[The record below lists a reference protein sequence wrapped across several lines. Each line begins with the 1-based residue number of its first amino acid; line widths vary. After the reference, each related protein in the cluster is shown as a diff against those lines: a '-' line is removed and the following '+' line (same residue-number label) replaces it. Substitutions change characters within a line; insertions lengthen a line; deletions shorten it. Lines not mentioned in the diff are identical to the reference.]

1 MNAIFCIYNNGIIGI
16 DGKLPSEVIPGLAQ
30 QPAVKLDMKMF
41 RQVTKG
47 ATVVMGRNTWE
58 SLNRKPLPGRKNI
71 IITSTPENLA
81 KENPPY
87 RFKDYVNYLTKDQFD
102 KWYNKTSENVWIIGG
117 VNLLKEYIPQC
128 EQVYVN
134 ELHCK
139 DEFEAIDEIALK
151 RRSTFH
157 KHELIEILRNSGFVN
172 PDKNISYYLG
182 PDNCF
187 YFRDKVTLYTYRFVK
202 DYRLGF
208 DK

>member
-16 DGKLPSEVIPGLAQ
+16 DGKLPSEVIPELAQ

-58 SLNRKPLPGRKNI
+58 SLGKKPLPGRKNI
-71 IITSTPENLA
+71 IITSTPEKLA
-81 KENPPY
+81 EENPPY
-87 RFKDYVNYLTKDQFD
+87 RFKDYVNYLTREQFD
-102 KWYNKTSENVWIIGG
+102 KWYNKASENIWIIGG
-117 VNLLKEYIPQC
+117 VNLLKAYISQC

-139 DEFEAIDEIALK
+139 NEFAVIDETKLE
-151 RRSTFH
+151 RRTSLH
-157 KHELIEILRNSGFVN
+157 MHEFIEILRNSGFFDPKANVN
-172 PDKNISYYLG
+172 YYLG
-182 PDNCF
+182 ADGCYHPA
-187 YFRDKVTLYTYRFVK
+187 DKVTLYTYRFVK
-202 DYRLGF
+202 DYRIGF

>member
-41 RQVTKG
+41 KQVTKG

-58 SLNRKPLPGRKNI
+58 SLGKKPLPGRKNI
-71 IITSTPENLA
+71 IITSTPEKLA
-81 KENPPY
+81 EENPPY
-87 RFKDYVNYLTKDQFD
+87 RFKDYVNYLTREQFD
-102 KWYNKTSENVWIIGG
+102 KWYNKASENIWIIGG
-117 VNLLKEYIPQC
+117 VNLLKTYISQC

-139 DEFEAIDEIALK
+139 NEFAVIDETKLE
-151 RRSTFH
+151 RRTSLH
-157 KHELIEILRNSGFVN
+157 IHELIDLLRSSGFLN
-172 PDKNISYYLG
+172 PDKNVSHCLAADGCYY
-182 PDNCF
+182 PA
-187 YFRDKVTLYTYRFVK
+187 DKVTLYTYRFVK